1 MFSITIAGKTEK
13 MLKKLLRSPQENA
26 QAIKMLLEQVL
37 KAFYFYLFIG
47 VWQFLFLYYVLLI
60 VWEIIRI
67 LEVL

>member
-1 MFSITIAGKTEK
+1 

>member
-1 MFSITIAGKTEK
+1 

-37 KAFYFYLFIG
+37 KAFHFYLFIG

>member
-1 MFSITIAGKTEK
+1 

-37 KAFYFYLFIG
+37 KAFCFYLFIG